1 MLTRNPEGQEELII
15 QLWQKAICKLFEI
28 QFRIHNKYVTKN
40 KDFSIEGAVV
50 PGHLLFSN

>member
-1 MLTRNPEGQEELII
+1 MIGHMFILMMVYSYSTCYRHEFWMLTDPGGP
-15 QLWQKAICKLFEI
+15 
-28 QFRIHNKYVTKN
+28 

>member
-1 MLTRNPEGQEELII
+1 MQGTKFNLVTDLQIMLFNVTHSNFN
-15 QLWQKAICKLFEI
+15 FECNTE
-28 QFRIHNKYVTKN
+28 RG